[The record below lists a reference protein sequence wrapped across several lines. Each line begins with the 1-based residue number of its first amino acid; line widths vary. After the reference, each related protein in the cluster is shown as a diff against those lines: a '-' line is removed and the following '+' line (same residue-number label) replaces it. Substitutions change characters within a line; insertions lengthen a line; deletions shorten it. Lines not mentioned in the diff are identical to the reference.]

1 VFDREQFLQ
10 LCYVAAFKIKL
21 IGDGSMM
28 SFGLGLS
35 SVAKLNTDGVQ
46 KLDFRPISREILETE
61 KVVRQLLSAVV
72 AKFE

>member
-1 VFDREQFLQ
+1 
-10 LCYVAAFKIKL
+10 
-21 IGDGSMM
+21 M

-72 AKFE
+72 AKFEWLSRSRAVAYISM